1 MFGARV
7 ADARGQCDHNLNS
20 ENKTGNPCQH
30 VLFFYRLFLFSAISP
45 LASPNKQD
53 AASNAIKSPTDEL
66 DTVTFGR

>member
-1 MFGARV
+1 MPGV
-7 ADARGQCDHNLNS
+7 NVITISIQ
-20 ENKTGNPCQH
+20 KTKPEIRANMSF
-30 VLFFYRLFLFSAISP
+30 FFYRLFLFSAISP